1 MAVRAGGP
9 GFVQVCRLREGG
21 QMKGKRWYC
30 DICIILIYLS
40 AAAGLL
46 LIKDV
51 FTIKTENSNIQLW
64 DEGWTAQSASPIPVA
79 PGDRVK
85 VKANQ
90 PLVLKNTIPATLNQG
105 TYLCFRSTLQHV
117 RVWVADR
124 LVYEYG
130 KPPVSGAESNGSE
143 PNGSEPAVPEPAPIP
158 LLLGQRLCKAPDSAW
173 NYVYL
178 SNRRGGEVITLELT
192 SPYTAYSG
200 LVRPFYLGRYDAMQK
215 HLVRTYF
222 PGYVAGLGLFV
233 LGAAMVILA
242 IFFRRKGVPWEMS
255 LYLGLFT
262 GAVALWIMCESK
274 IPVEYWYLDSKAI
287 STAALLGASIFY
299 VRYLDLRTGRRY
311 AAAFRLLLRI
321 VCAVAAVIV
330 LLAVGGV
337 ADLVETTRA
346 NHLVIAAV
354 ILFTAYVWLREW
366 RGREQGEASLSARRF
381 KTLRLAGIVGLMA
394 AVILES
400 AVFHLDE
407 YYSTGVYIQTAMT
420 LYILILFVNFANDM
434 LEERKRAARL
444 DLELEESRVKMM
456 LSQIQPHFLYNTL
469 LAIQELC
476 YTDPIMAADTIV
488 TFADYLRGNMDFLE
502 DVPLVPFRDELSH
515 VENYMEIQK
524 VRFGD
529 ELRFELRL
537 TELDFLIPPL
547 SLQPLVEN
555 AVQHGLRGR
564 SGNGTVRLSAE
575 RDGRWITVR
584 VEDDG
589 CGFDVKEAAKKEG
602 FHALDN
608 VEKRMKKLLS
618 GSMTV
623 ESEIGRGTRVTLVFP
638 CREEAKDERD
648 RSR

>member
-1 MAVRAGGP
+1 
-9 GFVQVCRLREGG
+9 
-21 QMKGKRWYC
+21 MKRKRWFC

-46 LIKDV
+46 IIKDV

-64 DEGWTAQSASPIPVA
+64 DEGWTAQVYGGSGELSSQALEASAQPASSQVPEAPAQPASSQAPPLPVT

-85 VKANQ
+85 MNANQ
-90 PLVLKNTIPATLNQG
+90 TLVLKNTIPATLNQG
-105 TYLCFRSTLQHV
+105 TYLCFRSTLQRV

-130 KPPVSGAESNGSE
+130 VESADGAEAG
-143 PNGSEPAVPEPAPIP
+143 GGVGW
-158 LLLGQRLCKAPDSAW
+158 LGQRLCKGPDSAW

-200 LVRPFYLGRYDAMQK
+200 QVRPFYLGRYDAMQK

-233 LGAAMVILA
+233 LGTAMVILA
-242 IFFRRKGVPWEMS
+242 LFFRQKGVPWEMS

-274 IPVEYWYLDSKAI
+274 IPVEYWYLESKAI

-299 VRYLDLRTGRRY
+299 VKYLDLRTGRRY
-311 AAAFRLLLRI
+311 AAAFRRLLRI
-321 VCAVAAVIV
+321 VCAAAAVIV
-330 LLAVGGV
+330 LLAVVGI
-337 ADLVETTRA
+337 ADLVETMLA
-346 NHLVIAAV
+346 NHLVIVAV

-407 YYSTGVYIQTAMT
+407 YYSTGVYIQTALT

-529 ELRFELRL
+529 ELRFELCL